1 MHVLRQQTASLTPP
15 ARAAVGRRA
24 QVSLTVS
31 EPGDRLERD
40 ADRAAEQALRSPPT
54 RDSLPCACGGG
65 CPRCSVAP
73 AVSGGPLDTESRRFF
88 EPRFNADFS
97 QVRVHSDAAAAA
109 SARGLN
115 ADAYTTGNDIVFGAG
130 RYVPGTPAGRRLLA
144 HELAHVAQQAR
155 GMTADAS
162 GPVIHRK
169 KVGTDFGE
177 FESTNFTAHASGVE
191 ITLLFHPDKAK
202 VDATKIAMVQ
212 SVKATNES
220 GKAYAVNPSIAG
232 RMVPK
237 GKPGAGFAID
247 ASGETN
253 NPLYFDLP
261 NLSPSQDLKD
271 TPGPSAAQPQV
282 GVNTHY
288 DFGHCYKLKP
298 TDADKSTHPAGLHD
312 KPEGMATK
320 GAGMA
325 FETTALAIDGADKNT
340 YYGSVKW
347 SYKMAKKA
355 GALVAVGTDIAKASA
370 GTPTANFTAP
380 AKLWNTGTARG
391 TLVVAPASRQNKK
404 DAFVQNVT
412 TGKNERLAAG
422 TLLEQIRAIKGG
434 TEGMI
439 EAEVLDASGAGTG
452 TIVYIYV
459 GDVKDKGDGT
469 ANKPLP

>member
-1 MHVLRQQTASLTPP
+1 MHVLRQQAAPLTPP
-15 ARAAVGRRA
+15 ARASAARHAPG
-24 QVSLTVS
+24 QPTIS
-31 EPGDRLERD
+31 EPGDRLERE
-40 ADRAAEQALRSPPT
+40 ADRAAEQALR
-54 RDSLPCACGGG
+54 LPVAGDGRHCACGGS
-65 CPRCSVAP
+65 CPRCFAPP
-73 AVSGGPLDTESRRFF
+73 AVSGGRLDADTRRFF

-97 QVRVHSDAAAAA
+97 QVRVHSDDAAAA

-115 ADAYTTGNDIVFGAG
+115 AEAYTAGNDIIFGAG
-130 RYVPGTPAGRRLLA
+130 RYAPGTPAGRRLLA

-155 GMTADAS
+155 GAAAL
-162 GPVIHRK
+162 GPVIQRK

-177 FESTNFTAHASGVE
+177 FETTNFKEHASGVE

-212 SVKATNES
+212 SVKATNEA

-237 GKPGAGFAID
+237 GKPGAGYAID

-261 NLSPSQDLKD
+261 NLGPGQELKD
-271 TPGPSAAQPQV
+271 TPGPTASQPSL
-282 GVNTHY
+282 GTNTHF
-288 DFGHCYKLKP
+288 DFGHCFKAKP
-298 TDADKSTHPAGLHD
+298 TDADKSTHPAGMSD
-312 KPEGMATK
+312 RPEGIVKK

-325 FETTALAIDGADKNT
+325 FETTALSIDGADKNT

-347 SYKMAKKA
+347 SYKMDQKA

-370 GTPTANFTAP
+370 GPPTANFTAP
-380 AKLWNTGTARG
+380 AKLWNAGTTRG
-391 TLVVAPASRQNKK
+391 TLVVAPSSPHNKN
-404 DAFVQNVT
+404 DAFVQNIT
-412 TGKNERLAAG
+412 AGKNERLAKG
-422 TLLEQIRAIKGG
+422 TLLKQLQAIKGT

-439 EAEVLDASGAGTG
+439 RAEVLDASGAGTG
-452 TIVYIYV
+452 TIVNIYV
-459 GDVKDKGDGT
+459 ADVKDKGDGT